1 MVAVASPPKTTA
13 PAKSARPVGTLIDQ
27 LWALRESRRKHEAE
41 IEALNKQAADIE
53 AELTANMDAD
63 GITKAT
69 GRSASLSFSYSV
81 AADVQGEEGWT
92 AFYAFI
98 AKKKYFHLLHRR
110 VSDAAYKEVLASL
123 NGAGADFDVK
133 TAKKQ
138 VPGVVPFLKRRVNLR
153 TLST

>member
-81 AADVQGEEGWT
+81 AGDVQGEEGWT
-92 AFYAFI
+92 AF
-98 AKKKYFHLLHRR
+98 
-110 VSDAAYKEVLASL
+110 
-123 NGAGADFDVK
+123 
-133 TAKKQ
+133 
-138 VPGVVPFLKRRVNLR
+138 
-153 TLST
+153 